1 MMSVHKPEKTI
12 RQARE
17 RSLPRQ
23 CAELVFLIF
32 LFLALLTIAR
42 PAHAALRIG
51 DTLPSITLSNLDGT
65 PARIPESFTGKVI
78 ILHFW
83 QIGCS
88 SCKLEIPAMDILY
101 KKYRGKGLEILAV
114 NVGQKREAVKSFAGE
129 LAVSY
134 PILSYTEGKSA
145 ALYGV
150 TDIPRTYVIDRNGVV
165 RYRIF
170 GGATPEM
177 LKKLVLSLL

>member
-1 MMSVHKPEKTI
+1 MMPICSPDN
-12 RQARE
+12 
-17 RSLPRQ
+17 SLQQVQGRRLFRRWPG
-23 CAELVFLIF
+23 LVSLTFL
-32 LFLALLTIAR
+32 LLVSLLLAG
-42 PAHAALRIG
+42 PALAALRIG
-51 DTLPSITLSNLDGT
+51 DTLPSTTFSRLDGA
-65 PARIPESFTGKVI
+65 PVRIPEAFTGKVI

-88 SCKLEIPAMDILY
+88 SCKLEIPAMDVLY

-114 NVGQKREAVKSFAGE
+114 NVGQKKETVKSFAGE

-134 PILSYTEGKSA
+134 PLLLDTEGKSA
-145 ALYGV
+145 AFYGV
-150 TDIPRTYVIDRNGVV
+150 TDIPRTYVIDRKGVV